1 MINKKNKIIS
11 LDNIK
16 FSKYT
21 CLNCK
26 LPFFF
31 MDDKL
36 VCKNCRS
43 IFDVDDGIPIFDKT
57 NFKTSPGLASN
68 LFELPW
74 LYNFFVLLK
83 NLIYK
88 DKFLNIAKYTNNKSV
103 LNVGCGPNVNA
114 PYLEYDL
121 KKIKSFYALDLSLNF
136 VKQASNQSIFP
147 KNNFSVA
154 SVYHL
159 PFKDNTFD
167 VIFLPF
173 VLHHLPDD
181 LDKALQEC
189 LRVSKKYVIVFDH
202 IVSNNKFIAYFQNL
216 YWKLFDG
223 GFNYLDSSEW
233 IKLLTKCNVKK
244 SLNTGLIFN
253 HVYKVLLE
261 KLP

>member
-1 MINKKNKIIS
+1 MKNKLIS
-11 LDNIK
+11 LESLN
-16 FSKYT
+16 FSKYS
-21 CLNCK
+21 CCDCK
-26 LPFFF
+26 SSFAF
-31 MDDKL
+31 MDGK
-36 VCKNCRS
+36 VICKNCRS
-43 IFDVDDGIPIFDKT
+43 TIDVDDGIPIFDKT
-57 NFKTSPGLASN
+57 GFKNSSGLASN

-83 NLIYK
+83 NKIFR
-88 DKFLNIAKYTNNKSV
+88 DKFLDIEKYTNNKSV

-136 VKQASNQSIFP
+136 VKQASDQSIFS

-181 LDKALQEC
+181 LDIALQEC

-202 IVSNNKFIAYFQNL
+202 IVSSNKFIAYFQNL
-216 YWKLFDG
+216 YWNLFDG
-223 GFNYLDSSEW
+223 GFNYLKSSEW
-233 IKLLTKCNVKK
+233 NKLLTKCSVKK
-244 SLNTGLIFN
+244 SLNTGLIFK